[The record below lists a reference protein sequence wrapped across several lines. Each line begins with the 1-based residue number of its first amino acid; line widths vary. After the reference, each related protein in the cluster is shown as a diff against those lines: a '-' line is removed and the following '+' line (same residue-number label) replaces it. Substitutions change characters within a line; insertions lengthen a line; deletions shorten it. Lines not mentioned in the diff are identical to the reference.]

1 MWLWLW
7 YLAWS
12 HTPWCCTCLPYRT
25 TNSMHLVTASS
36 ICHAFTAVTG
46 KTKQHLTPPHP
57 TGACL
62 VNIQDNQHGLHSLP
76 LSQSVTQH
84 LPSYVRAGT
93 YSTLLSCS
101 IIVIISNFSSQIIL
115 LYCLWLLYWSGNDT
129 ITSFFSTLPH
139 LLLAVFPS
147 PFSSWGFLVCFV
159 FPASIHAKF
168 LSFTTEWS
176 ILSLFFC

>member
-46 KTKQHLTPPHP
+46 KTKQHLTPPHW
-57 TGACL
+57 CL
-62 VNIQDNQHGLHSLP
+62 PGQYSRQPAWITLTP
-76 LSQSVTQH
+76 SQSVTQH

-101 IIVIISNFSSQIIL
+101 SIVIISNFSSQIIL
-115 LYCLWLLYWSGNDT
+115 LYCLWLLSWSSNDT

-159 FPASIHAKF
+159 FHAKF
-168 LSFTTEWS
+168 LSFTTKWS

>member
-1 MWLWLW
+1 
-7 YLAWS
+7 
-12 HTPWCCTCLPYRT
+12 
-25 TNSMHLVTASS
+25 MHLQQSLGRPSS
-36 ICHAFTAVTG
+36 IW
-46 KTKQHLTPPHP
+46 PHP

-93 YSTLLSCS
+93 YSTLLSCRS
-101 IIVIISNFSSQIIL
+101 KLISNFSSQIIL

-147 PFSSWGFLVCFV
+147 PFSSWGFLVYFV

-176 ILSLFFC
+176 ILSFFFVSSKIQHFHFLSLRIIFFSLSFRSKL

>member
-1 MWLWLW
+1 MAVVPGMVPHSLVL
-7 YLAWS
+7 YLPAIQDHQQYAPCNSLKYLPCIYSS
-12 HTPWCCTCLPYRT
+12 HWEDQA
-25 TNSMHLVTASS
+25 ASDP
-36 ICHAFTAVTG
+36 
-46 KTKQHLTPPHP
+46 TPPHW
-57 TGACL
+57 CL
-62 VNIQDNQHGLHSLP
+62 PGQYSRQPAWITLTP
-76 LSQSVTQH
+76 SQSVTQH

-101 IIVIISNFSSQIIL
+101 SIVIISNFSSQIIL